1 MRIACVYVPDFS
13 VAAVMRAAPEICL
26 RAVAVLEGKPPLT
39 KVIATNQSARQ
50 KGIAPGMTQLQAEAC
65 PAIQLRWRSAAQEAA
80 AHAALLDCAHALS
93 PTVEDAAA
101 DTIFIDLAGLEHLF
115 GSLQKI
121 ARQLADAC
129 SQIGLEAQVAVAP
142 NPDAALHAA
151 RGFAGITVIEAG
163 AEAERLG
170 GLPVEILQ
178 PQPEILEIFDRW
190 GVRSFHDL
198 AALPPL
204 ALSERLGQ
212 AGLQLQRKACGI
224 TNRDLVPLESAL
236 QFAESLELES
246 PVALLEPL
254 AFLLARL
261 LEQVCARLAMRSLA
275 TNELHLTLQLYPSAS
290 DESTISPGQC
300 NHERVVN

>member
-1 MRIACVYVPDFS
+1 MVKAGPRRISDRHSFARGFLFGGGSARQAGGQCFQCKFPACQQVGGLIMRIACVYVPDFP
-13 VAAVMRAAPEICL
+13 VAAVMRAAPEICS
-26 RAVAVLEGKPPLT
+26 RAVAVVEGKPPLT

-50 KGIAPGMTQLQAEAC
+50 KGIAPGMTLLQAEAC
-65 PAIQLRWRSAAQEAA
+65 PAIQLRWRSAAQETA

-101 DTIFIDLAGLEHLF
+101 DTVFIDLAGLEHLF

-121 ARQLADAC
+121 SRQLADAC
-129 SQIGLEAQVAVAP
+129 SQVGLETQVAVAQ

-178 PQPEILEIFDRW
+178 PPPEILEIFDRW
-190 GVRSFHDL
+190 GIRTFHDL

-204 ALSERLGQ
+204 ALSQRLGQ
-212 AGLQLQRKACGI
+212 AGLELQRKARGA
-224 TNRDLVPLESAL
+224 TDRDLVSFEPAL
-236 QFAESLELES
+236 QFVESLELES
-246 PVALLEPL
+246 PVA
-254 AFLLARL
+254 
-261 LEQVCARLAMRSLA
+261 
-275 TNELHLTLQLYPSAS
+275 
-290 DESTISPGQC
+290 
-300 NHERVVN
+300 